1 MFLSSLP
8 DQVIKRNI
16 TAVWVASTGW
26 SLNDGVST
34 LPGINSIGTVLAFAD
49 ITRPIDLF
57 TPYIRELF
65 KKMEETQIPQEPDT
79 ENSPLDNPCPSCSFL
94 SQANMSMVEIKLV
107 EQLAFSVY
115 TAIYCVAY
123 ALHDLLGCNATRCAL
138 NPKTDKV
145 YPWQVITHK
154 QPFL

>member
-26 SLNDGVST
+26 SLNDGVFT

-49 ITRPIDLF
+49 ITRPLRLF
-57 TPYIRELF
+57 SPYIHELL

-79 ENSPLDNPCPSCSFL
+79 EISPLDNPCPSCSYL
-94 SQANMSMVEIKLV
+94 SQANMSMVEVKLV
-107 EQLAFSVY
+107 QRSAFSVY

-123 ALHDLLGCNATRCAL
+123 ALHDLLGCNATSCAL

-154 QPFL
+154 HFFL